1 MKSTITHDGRDGS
14 GRDGAGGPA
23 GHGAGRGGLGGR
35 RPTMSDVA
43 ERCGVS
49 VKTVSRVVND
59 LPGASPATVAR
70 IKAAIDELGFR
81 RNDLAMDL
89 RQAQATSTIGIV
101 IEDVSNPFYGPM
113 IRAAEERATREG
125 VFIVTA
131 SSDEDQEREEE
142 LIRALCA
149 RRVAGLIVVS
159 SANDHSVLAAE
170 IDRGLP
176 VVLVDRPSE
185 DLACDTV
192 VLQNVLGA
200 RSAVEHLIRQQHRR
214 IALVGDYEHVNTVRD
229 RRRGYIEALQAH
241 GIEVD
246 QSLIKVGRHLA
257 GEAAAATH
265 ELFGA
270 AQPPTAIFATNNRAT
285 AGVLR
290 ALRDRHE
297 QLAVV
302 GFDDFEYADML
313 VPAVTVVW
321 SDPAE
326 MGRIAV
332 DRLFARL
339 RGDPSPP
346 RMIELPTRLIVRG
359 SGEIRP
365 R

>member
-1 MKSTITHDGRDGS
+1 
-14 GRDGAGGPA
+14 
-23 GHGAGRGGLGGR
+23 
-35 RPTMSDVA
+35 MSDVA

-49 VKTVSRVVND
+49 VKTVSRVVNG
-59 LPGASPATVAR
+59 LPGASEATVAR
-70 IKAAIDELGFR
+70 IKAAIEELGFR

-131 SSDEDQEREEE
+131 SSDEDPGREEE

-149 RRVAGLIVVS
+149 RRVAGLIVVT
-159 SANDHSVLAAE
+159 SADDHSLLAAE
-170 IDRGLP
+170 VARGLP
-176 VVLVDRPSE
+176 VVLVDRPSR

-192 VLQNVLGA
+192 VLANVKGA
-200 RSAVEHLIRQQHRR
+200 REAVEHLIRQQHRR
-214 IALVGDYEHVNTVRD
+214 IALVGDYEHVGTVRD
-229 RRRGYIEALQAH
+229 RRHGYLEALRAH
-241 GIEVD
+241 GIEPDPALV
-246 QSLIKVGRHLA
+246 KVGRHLA

-265 ELFGA
+265 ELFSAG
-270 AQPPTAIFATNNRAT
+270 QPPTAIFATNNRAT

-321 SDPAE
+321 SDPAQ
-326 MGRIAV
+326 MGQIAA
-332 DRLFARL
+332 DRLLARL
-339 RGDPSPP
+339 HGDTSPP
-346 RMIELPTRLIVRG
+346 QLIELPTRLLVRG

-365 R
+365 G